1 MSKKKGRA
9 RDGDSTRAVH
19 AGEREGRPRVADS
32 LTTPIVQTATFWFRD
47 TQEIIDYQEGRHA
60 SFEYGRYGNPTTR
73 TAEIKLRELEGAEDC
88 LITASGMSAT
98 TTMLLALV
106 PAGGHIVTTTDCY
119 RRTRQ
124 FISTILPKM
133 GVEFTVIDPS
143 DLDALARALERPTSL
158 FFSESPTN
166 PYLRVVDIR
175 RATELCHAKDAI
187 VVIDSTFA
195 SPINQRALEL
205 GADIVLHSGTKYL
218 GGHNDVMAGALVG
231 RSGLIRPIRELN
243 GILGPVID
251 PHAAYL
257 LLRGMK
263 TLAIRVERQN
273 RNALALARWLEQ
285 QPAIDRVHYPGL
297 ESHPD
302 FRVAGSQMS
311 GFGCVV
317 SFEVHGDLQAA
328 SKFVDALR
336 LPYIAPS
343 LAGVESLVEQPTVM
357 SYWDQSPEKRAEIG
371 IRDNLVRYSCGIE
384 EADDIIDD
392 VRQALERT

>member
-1 MSKKKGRA
+1 
-9 RDGDSTRAVH
+9 
-19 AGEREGRPRVADS
+19 
-32 LTTPIVQTATFWFRD
+32 
-47 TQEIIDYQEGRHA
+47 
-60 SFEYGRYGNPTTR
+60 
-73 TAEIKLRELEGAEDC
+73 
-88 LITASGMSAT
+88 
-98 TTMLLALV
+98 
-106 PAGGHIVTTTDCY
+106 
-119 RRTRQ
+119 
-124 FISTILPKM
+124 M

-205 GADIVLHSGTKYL
+205 GADLVLHSGTKYL

-343 LAGVESLVEQPTVM
+343 LAGVESLVSCRTGTRAPRSAPRSASATTWCATRAASKRPTTSSTTCARRSSGPSVPSQKFAVIFRAAQP
-357 SYWDQSPEKRAEIG
+357 G
-371 IRDNLVRYSCGIE
+371 SCSE
-384 EADDIIDD
+384 PAWT
-392 VRQALERT
+392 RTRPR